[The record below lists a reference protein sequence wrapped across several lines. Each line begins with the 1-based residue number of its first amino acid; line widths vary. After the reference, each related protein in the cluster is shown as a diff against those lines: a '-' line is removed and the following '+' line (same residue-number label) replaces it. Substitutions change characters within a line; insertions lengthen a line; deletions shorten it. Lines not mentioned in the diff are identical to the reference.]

1 MGGIEAMARRRLG
14 GAMHAVA
21 VVLPRANVVQ
31 VAVPDLVRVLRQ
43 GDALQLAAAGA
54 VEEAELDLL
63 GMGGRSEE
71 HTSELQ
77 SLMRISYAVF
87 CLTKKK
93 QQIVH
98 QNLSEPT
105 LHNK

>member
-1 MGGIEAMARRRLG
+1 MARLRLV

-31 VAVPDLVRVLRQ
+31 VAVPDLVGVLRQ

-63 GMGGRSEE
+63 GMGGEEGEVHARAVPGGPERIRSEE
-71 HTSELQ
+71 HTSELP
-77 SLMRISYAVF
+77 SLLRTSYAVF
-87 CLTKKK
+87 CL
-93 QQIVH
+93 
-98 QNLSEPT
+98 
-105 LHNK
+105 